1 MPQLCARNSDM
12 ILTDDL
18 IEKCSNHHTDAC
30 EKGVKTDVMVEP
42 CPFIYNNINNYA
54 SIPNKLGLVI

>member
-1 MPQLCARNSDM
+1 MLQLSRNNDM

-18 IEKCSNHHTDAC
+18 IEKCSNHRTDAC

-42 CPFIYNNINNYA
+42 YLQQRQQLSLNTKQVGVGYMNPH
-54 SIPNKLGLVI
+54 